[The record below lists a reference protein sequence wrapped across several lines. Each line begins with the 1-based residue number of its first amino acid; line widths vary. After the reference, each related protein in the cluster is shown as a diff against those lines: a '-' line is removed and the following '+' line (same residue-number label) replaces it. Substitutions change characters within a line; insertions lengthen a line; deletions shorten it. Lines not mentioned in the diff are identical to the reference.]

1 MDPDDQRHATGI
13 AAGGKVQI
21 KPLPSVGGLGRP
33 WLTVRLVAVCR
44 DAGGSRSG
52 WLSGWLRG
60 RSRYGIG
67 WHWRSDRRP
76 GGCPLDRHLVERLA
90 AA

>member
-1 MDPDDQRHATGI
+1 
-13 AAGGKVQI
+13 
-21 KPLPSVGGLGRP
+21 
-33 WLTVRLVAVCR
+33 LVAVCC

-67 WHWRSDRRP
+67 WHWRSDSRP
-76 GGCPLDRHLVERLA
+76 GGRHLDRHIVERLA